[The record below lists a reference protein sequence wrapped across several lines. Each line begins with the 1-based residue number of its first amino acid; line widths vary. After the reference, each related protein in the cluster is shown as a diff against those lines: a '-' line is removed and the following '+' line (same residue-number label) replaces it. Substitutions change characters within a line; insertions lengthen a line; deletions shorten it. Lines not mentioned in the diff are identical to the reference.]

1 LIVALVLV
9 SALLHAGWNA
19 LLRVE
24 PDKDRGL
31 VGAVTFASLFACVI
45 AAVRWANGEA
55 PFASTNALL
64 CSSPRA
70 RR

>member
-31 VGAVTFASLFACVI
+31 VGAFASLFACVI